1 MKNEASSD
9 AGELSVIEGN
19 EPAAGTPPVVIHVD
33 GEVAANGK
41 AIALRIVRS
50 GQGPVDICLRT
61 EDVQYM
67 VSILLALSCEARR
80 LNLPPE
86 AEAPPR
92 AAIPLP
98 LSAIN
103 VGQDE
108 HDQTFM
114 MVEVGGA
121 ALMFGIPPNFLNE
134 VGQML
139 LALSASSSGK
149 PS

>member
-1 MKNEASSD
+1 L
-9 AGELSVIEGN
+9 AGELSVFEGK

-80 LNLPPE
+80 LNPPPE
-86 AEAPPR
+86 ADAPPR

-103 VGQDE
+103 VGQDD
-108 HDQTFM
+108 HDQTFI

-121 ALMFGIPPNFLNE
+121 ALMFGIPPNSLKE

-139 LALSASSSGK
+139 LALSASASGK

>member
-1 MKNEASSD
+1 
-9 AGELSVIEGN
+9 VIEGRDM
-19 EPAAGTPPVVIHVD
+19 ESPAAGTPAVVIHVD

-50 GQGPVDICLRT
+50 AQGPVDICLRT

-80 LNLPPE
+80 LNPP
-86 AEAPPR
+86 AEADTPPR

-108 HDQTFM
+108 DDQTFM

-121 ALMFGIPPNFLNE
+121 ALMFGIPPDFLKE
-134 VGQML
+134 VGQMM

>member
-1 MKNEASSD
+1 L
-9 AGELSVIEGN
+9 AGELLVIEGK

-61 EDVQYM
+61 EDVEYM

-80 LNLPPE
+80 LNPPPE
-86 AEAPPR
+86 ADAPPR

-103 VGQDE
+103 VGQDD

-121 ALMFGIPPNFLNE
+121 ALMFGIPPNFLKE

-139 LALSASSSGK
+139 LALSASASGK

>member
-1 MKNEASSD
+1 
-9 AGELSVIEGN
+9 VIEGK
-19 EPAAGTPPVVIHVD
+19 EPAAGTAPVVLHVD

-80 LNLPPE
+80 LNPPPE
-86 AEAPPR
+86 ADAPPR

-103 VGQDE
+103 VGQDD

-121 ALMFGIPPNFLNE
+121 ALMFGVPPDSLKE
-134 VGQML
+134 IGQML
-139 LALSASSSGK
+139 LALSASASCK

>member
-1 MKNEASSD
+1 M
-9 AGELSVIEGN
+9 AGELLVIEGK

-80 LNLPPE
+80 LNPPPE
-86 AEAPPR
+86 ADAPPR

-103 VGQDE
+103 VGQDD
-108 HDQTFM
+108 HDQTFI

-121 ALMFGIPPNFLNE
+121 ALMFGVPPDSLKE
-134 VGQML
+134 IGQML
-139 LALSASSSGK
+139 LALSASPSGK

>member
-1 MKNEASSD
+1 
-9 AGELSVIEGN
+9 VIEGKDK
-19 EPAAGTPPVVIHVD
+19 EFAATGTPPVVIHVD
-33 GEVAANGK
+33 GEVAADGK
-41 AIALRIVRS
+41 AITLRIVRS

-80 LNLPPE
+80 LNPPPE
-86 AEAPPR
+86 ADAPPR

-108 HDQTFM
+108 DDKTFM

-121 ALMFGIPPNFLNE
+121 ALMFGIPPNFLKE

-139 LALSASSSGK
+139 LALSANSSGK

>member
-1 MKNEASSD
+1 L
-9 AGELSVIEGN
+9 AGELSVIEGK
-19 EPAAGTPPVVIHVD
+19 EPAAGTPSVVIHVD

-50 GQGPVDICLRT
+50 GQDPVDICLRT

-80 LNLPPE
+80 LNPPPE
-86 AEAPPR
+86 ADAPPR

-108 HDQTFM
+108 DDQTFM

-121 ALMFGIPPNFLNE
+121 ALMFGIPPNFLKD

-139 LALSASSSGK
+139 LALSASPSGK